1 MIYKNRYFILTILVS
16 FLAALIEFFGR
27 GFLHVIIPYAVVN
40 PILVLLSNFIFS
52 KIENLKKSW
61 FISFNKI
68 IFFIILLNI
77 PGSLFLH
84 DIPFQYD
91 RFLHFGMGF
100 LVFQMSILVLS
111 IFFSSS
117 KRKVILFSILIT
129 FIGLFAFEGYQYLN
143 DVIFGTNL
151 FFDVK
156 QNIIVDFWEDIFW
169 GSTGIILSAI
179 YIKNRYSKIV
189 QFVNE

>member
-1 MIYKNRYFILTILVS
+1 MIYKNHYFILAILVS

-27 GFLHVIIPYAVVN
+27 GFLHVILPYAVVN

-61 FISFNKI
+61 FIAFNKI

-91 RFLHFGMGF
+91 RFLHFVIGF
-100 LVFQMSILVLS
+100 LVFQLAVLVLL

-117 KRKVILFSILIT
+117 KIKVILFSILIT
-129 FIGLFAFEGYQYLN
+129 FIGLFAFEGFQYLN
-143 DVIFGTNL
+143 DVIFGTHL
-151 FFDVK
+151 FFDTK
-156 QNIIVDFWEDIFW
+156 QNIVLDFWEDITL
-169 GSTGIILSAI
+169 GSIGLILSAI
-179 YIKNRYSKIV
+179 YIKSKYSKIV
-189 QFVNE
+189 QFLL